1 MDESRF
7 EKTIILGVTIKPYSV
22 RLPKNFE
29 FPSVNGFYETA
40 SGSAADYH
48 GLPAWS
54 KMISIIGQTGGDR
67 LYIGFGNDGHIYRS
81 IGADF
86 VLVV

>member
-1 MDESRF
+1 
-7 EKTIILGVTIKPYSV
+7 
-22 RLPKNFE
+22 
-29 FPSVNGFYETA
+29 
-40 SGSAADYH
+40 
-48 GLPAWS
+48 
-54 KMISIIGQTGGDR
+54 MISIIGQTGGDR